1 MRLIWTQSAHTDR
14 KAIRD
19 YIAKRAPQAA
29 MDLDQLIGDKANM
42 LRTNPMLGRIGR
54 VENTREL
61 VIHKNYLLIYD
72 LIDDVRILRVLHTSK
87 LWP

>member
-1 MRLIWTQSAHTDR
+1 MRLVWTQSAHTDR

-61 VIHKNYLLIYD
+61 VIHKSYLLIYD
-72 LIDDVRILRVLHTSK
+72 LTDDVRILRILHTSK